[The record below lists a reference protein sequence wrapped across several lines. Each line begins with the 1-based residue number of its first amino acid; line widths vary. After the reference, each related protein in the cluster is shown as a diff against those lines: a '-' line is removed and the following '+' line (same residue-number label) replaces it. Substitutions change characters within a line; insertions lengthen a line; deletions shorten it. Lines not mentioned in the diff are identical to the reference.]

1 MKYMI
6 LNIKYIKVFTLLLLI
21 IIPFNVYASDKI
33 EVKLV
38 KCIDGDTAR
47 LMIDGKEEKVRF
59 LAIDTPETKHPTKG
73 VEPYGLQASKY
84 TCNKLTNAKKIEIE
98 YDENSDKQDRY
109 NRQLVWVFTDDKL
122 LQNELVKKGY
132 AKVTY
137 LYGDYKYTDILL
149 KSEELAKQNKR
160 GIYSLNTNTKT
171 VVKSKNTEYDYKKE
185 IKKYLKK
192 VFANI
197 LEEIFE

>member
-59 LAIDTPETKHPTKG
+59 LAIDTPETKHHTKG
-73 VEPYGLQASKY
+73 V
-84 TCNKLTNAKKIEIE
+84 
-98 YDENSDKQDRY
+98 
-109 NRQLVWVFTDDKL
+109 
-122 LQNELVKKGY
+122 
-132 AKVTY
+132 
-137 LYGDYKYTDILL
+137 
-149 KSEELAKQNKR
+149 
-160 GIYSLNTNTKT
+160 
-171 VVKSKNTEYDYKKE
+171 
-185 IKKYLKK
+185 
-192 VFANI
+192 
-197 LEEIFE
+197 